1 MKLTE
6 LRPGVTITLRGGT
19 NAQVIKSNI
28 GFIDTDA
35 KFNPSYDLQLL
46 NDPYSTVSLKA
57 YRDDM
62 SHLNDCSLDIMYI
75 ESLNGEILWERP
87 EFTLF
92 DLRNSDVVE
101 YSDGSRGYLVPSQ
114 LSALRHTRL
123 AIGIDKYKNINTTNY
138 NLDLTSKNH
147 SLDIVKVF
155 RGDLKSFHDIE
166 TISSVIWERK

>member
-62 SHLNDCSLDIMYI
+62 SHLNK
-75 ESLNGEILWERP
+75 W
-87 EFTLF
+87 
-92 DLRNSDVVE
+92 RNPL
-101 YSDGSRGYLVPSQ
+101 GK
-114 LSALRHTRL
+114 A
-123 AIGIDKYKNINTTNY
+123 
-138 NLDLTSKNH
+138 
-147 SLDIVKVF
+147 
-155 RGDLKSFHDIE
+155 
-166 TISSVIWERK
+166 